1 MFLNSKEAIIANL
14 HSLSTTGSSSGMM
27 GGNGMMPLAKRNTD
41 DNIAI
46 NMDQAKTVAQQ
57 YLDANYTGTAMDQV
71 TTYYTYL
78 RMQLIRV
85 GNMVGLE
92 SVLVI
97 RWTVYQ
103 LANWNIHATENHG

>member
-1 MFLNSKEAIIANL
+1 MFFNSKEAIIANL

-57 YLDANYTGTAMDQV
+57 YLDANYTGTTVDQV
-71 TTYYTYL
+71 TTCTYL
-78 RMQLIRV
+78 TMQLIRV
-85 GNMVGLE
+85 GNIVGLE
-92 SVLVI
+92 IVLVI
-97 RWTVYQ
+97 RWTVYHITS
-103 LANWNIHATENHG
+103 WNIQATENHG